1 MSSEFYNIFQ
11 SKFIIIILTKFTTND
26 DKSKNYCLKFEYL
39 RNIEMLPS
47 NFSYAEKCNFS
58 GTYVGGIGGFDNVLD
73 DERLLSAV
81 VNVITRWRTDPFFI
95 TLLPPLPFTDDVLK
109 LCCIGVVEDVIVM
122 DG

>member
-1 MSSEFYNIFQ
+1 MMINH
-11 SKFIIIILTKFTTND
+11 
-26 DKSKNYCLKFEYL
+26 
-39 RNIEMLPS
+39 IETRDTACYSYSPS

-58 GTYVGGIGGFDNVLD
+58 GTYVGGIGGFENVLD

-95 TLLPPLPFTDDVLK
+95 TPLPPLPFTDDDALK
-109 LCCIGVVEDVIVM
+109 LLFCVGVVGDVM